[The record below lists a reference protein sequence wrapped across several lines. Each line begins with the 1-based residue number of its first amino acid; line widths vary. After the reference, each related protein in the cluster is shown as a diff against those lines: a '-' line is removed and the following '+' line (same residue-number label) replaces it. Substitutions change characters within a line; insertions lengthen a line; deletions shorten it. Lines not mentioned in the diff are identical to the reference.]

1 MKTKSLKVISLV
13 IAGLVMLGFQVYAQ
27 QGAQGTDSRTSRP
40 PLDGTAITKEEAQK
54 KYPAAGGNYPLG
66 NRDPHDPSGIVASP
80 YPPYQKYNCSK
91 INHGGLVLDSRV
103 KKVFV
108 YP

>member
-1 MKTKSLKVISLV
+1 MKTKSLKVISAV
-13 IAGLVMLGFQVYAQ
+13 IAGLMMLGISAYAQ

-54 KYPAAGGNYPLG
+54 KYPPPGGGYPQG

-91 INHGGLVLDSRV
+91 ISHGGLVLDTRV
-103 KKVFV
+103 KRVFI

>member
-1 MKTKSLKVISLV
+1 MKTKSVKVISAV
-13 IAGLVMLGFQVYAQ
+13 MAGLVMLGVSGYAQ
-27 QGAQGTDSRTSRP
+27 QGAQGMDSRTSRP

-54 KYPAAGGNYPLG
+54 KYPMPGGKYPLG
-66 NRDPHDPSGIVASP
+66 SRDPHDPSGIVASP

>member
-1 MKTKSLKVISLV
+1 MKANSLKILAAAVSGIFV
-13 IAGLVMLGFQVYAQ
+13 LGTTVYAQ
-27 QGAQGTDSRTSRP
+27 QRDAIDTRTSRP
-40 PLDGTAITKEEAQK
+40 VMEGTAITKEEAQK
-54 KYPAAGGNYPLG
+54 KYPPKGGGFPLG
-66 NRDPHDPSGIVASP
+66 NRNPHDESGVVASP

-91 INHGGLVLDSRV
+91 INHGGLVLDVRT

>member
-13 IAGLVMLGFQVYAQ
+13 IAGLVMLGCQVYAQ

-54 KYPAAGGNYPLG
+54 KYPAPGGNYPAG

>member
-1 MKTKSLKVISLV
+1 MKTKSLKIISAAM
-13 IAGLVMLGFQVYAQ
+13 AGLMMVGISAYAQ

-40 PLDGTAITKEEAQK
+40 PMDGTPITKEEAQK
-54 KYPAAGGNYPLG
+54 KYPAPGGKYPPG
-66 NRDPHDPSGIVASP
+66 NRDVHDPSGVVASP

-91 INHGGLVLDSRV
+91 INHGGLVVDTRA